1 MSSEVETKQKLNWKM
16 LFMKILSALSLLC
29 AGVLGLAMITEA
41 ADQPVRRDRHDIR
54 RDRRDLREDRADRNQ
69 DVKDLRK
76 DKADALSDRQDI
88 KTDVKNVRSDRQD
101 LRKDQIGR
109 AHV

>member
-54 RDRRDLREDRADRNQ
+54 RDRRDLREDRADVFFQTIINSAARNE
-69 DVKDLRK
+69 DGNKWCEFWILFR
-76 DKADALSDRQDI
+76 
-88 KTDVKNVRSDRQD
+88 
-101 LRKDQIGR
+101 
-109 AHV
+109 